1 MAEYL
6 RVVLATPEKP
16 VFEGTAV
23 SLVIPAEDGALGI
36 LRDHVRMIG
45 RVGSGLLEIARDAA
59 DVQFFACGGFFMVAG
74 NEVKILVDRAY
85 PPSQI
90 DIKEATERLGRAHEM
105 PATTDREYRAAYAA
119 RRNAEGEIR
128 AATRGRCC

>member
-1 MAEYL
+1 MAEHL

-45 RVGSGLLEIARDAA
+45 RVGSGLLEIARDGR
-59 DVQFFACGGFFMVAG
+59 DVQFFACGGFFMVSD

-105 PATTDREYRAAYAA
+105 PATSDREYRAAYAA

-128 AATRGRCC
+128 AATRARCC